1 MTLGFYFSGSVVHL
15 VLGPSL
21 AVWGLPVGLCT
32 PELHTFPEASKIGNA
47 PSSGGHE
54 AGRAQ
59 GRRHQALRLPTPIPT
74 PTDKVNR
81 ESVNSI
87 QKSIFTVCLDKP
99 VPRVSDDVYRNHVAG
114 QMLHG
119 GGSKLNSGNR
129 WFDKTLQ
136 ASEDQARPWPQSLVH
151 WGCELS
157 APSLGPAS
165 PASYL

>member
-1 MTLGFYFSGSVVHL
+1 ML
-15 VLGPSL
+15 
-21 AVWGLPVGLCT
+21 T
-32 PELHTFPEASKIGNA
+32 PT
-47 PSSGGHE
+47 
-54 AGRAQ
+54 
-59 GRRHQALRLPTPIPT
+59 
-74 PTDKVNR
+74 TDKVNR

-136 ASEDQARPWPQSLVH
+136 ASEDLAGPQPQSLVR
-151 WGCELS
+151 
-157 APSLGPAS
+157 
-165 PASYL
+165 